1 MEGRILSVMRK
12 LQIFLATLTFSL
24 TVGAAD
30 WPQFR
35 FGANRG
41 AASPEVLPAQL
52 YLQWTR
58 EFATPS
64 PAFPGEV
71 RLRYDATYE
80 SVVMGNTIFVPS
92 MVTDSVSALDTAS
105 GEVRWRFFTGGP
117 VRFAPVVH
125 EGAVYFGSDDG
136 HVYCV
141 NAADGK
147 LRWKVYGHPEG
158 RADRNLLG
166 NRRLIPMWPVRGGV
180 VLHEGV
186 VYFAAGLW
194 PEEGIFIHAVNA
206 KNGRVIWTNS
216 DSDKIAK
223 ANLDHGV
230 EQVMGLS
237 PQGYLAV
244 VDGRLVAPCGTQLP
258 ALFDL
263 KTGKLGTYT
272 MGWGGR
278 TGLPKGT
285 WFVAGSGRF
294 LAHSGDLY
302 DMRRPNDE
310 KFADSRGRN
319 DFKSKLYP
327 AGLTRIRIEPTN
339 QKYLGDFRRPVL
351 TADTMIYTDNGIV
364 AEDITNLK
372 LEPRT
377 KLPERKNDKYPDK
390 WRASF
395 PQRWKFPTDMRV
407 RIQAGN
413 RLYATG
419 PGKVAAIDLP
429 QANGKPKI
437 SWQAK
442 VEGDPVSVVAANGR
456 LFVST
461 REGRL
466 YTFGAKEIVNPVV
479 HAKPSAPAKA
489 AAQQAVAI
497 AKAAKATGG
506 YCLVL
511 GLKDGALAEALADK
525 FTVIAID
532 SNGAR
537 VDTLRRHLHERG
549 IYGIK
554 ISVHVG
560 DPLTYSLPPFIANLV
575 VTETPRRFTAQAGAG
590 AFQNIFHTLRPYG
603 GTACLPV
610 PKAAREPWKQSA
622 AKIKTAEA
630 SEAGKWLLLA
640 RAGALPEAADWS
652 HAGGGA
658 GNTGS
663 SSDRYLRGPL
673 GLLWYDGSIR
683 WQRQPGKTEVRVAG
697 GRIFVRADRMLAI
710 DVFTG
715 RRLWDRPLPQAAGA
729 SQVGEFVAVEDAV
742 YVAAGRSCLVLDAA
756 TGKQR
761 ASFPMPEKIAGSLV
775 RLRLWKNSLVSNL
788 GKTVICLDRQT
799 GKLQWSFPTTR
810 AQLSLAVGGN
820 HVYAAELLN
829 TRRGETI
836 AKSDVKTYALD
847 VTNGKQIWQ
856 GVGGAELRYSETH
869 DLLLT
874 STAIY
879 RGKDGA
885 IHRQAN
891 VADPTKDKW
900 NFKSGGFIAG
910 DNLLVGGSDNFVMYD
925 LTSGA
930 KLADRLKWF
939 RRGCTPLRTSPY
951 MVTTRY
957 KGNAAY
963 IDLDTQKFQPL
974 WNLRGACSNN
984 IFPANG
990 VLNVP
995 NLSGGCT
1002 CNYTPSS
1009 MALVPRGVLKP
1020 VKKK

>member
-1 MEGRILSVMRK
+1 MHKLPLFLSSLAVSIS
-12 LQIFLATLTFSL
+12 LQA
-24 TVGAAD
+24 VD

-52 YLQWTR
+52 HLQWSR
-58 EFATPS
+58 QFPTPS

-71 RLRYDATYE
+71 RLRYDAAYE
-80 SVVMGNTIFVPS
+80 PVVMGQTIFVPS
-92 MVTDSVSALDTAS
+92 MVTDSVSALDTAT

-117 VRFAPVVH
+117 VRFAPVAH
-125 EGAVYFGSDDG
+125 DGAVYFGSDDG

-141 NAADGK
+141 DAASGE
-147 LRWKVYGHPEG
+147 LRWKFYGHPEG
-158 RADRNLLG
+158 RSDRNLLG

-180 VLHEGV
+180 VLHKGV

-206 KNGRVIWTNS
+206 KTGRKIWTNS
-216 DSDKIAK
+216 DSDQIAK

-230 EQVMGLS
+230 QQVMGLS

-263 KTGKLGTYT
+263 KTGKLGKYT

-285 WFVAGSGRF
+285 WFVAGTGRL

-310 KFADSRGRN
+310 KFANSRGRN
-319 DFKSKLYP
+319 DYKSELYP
-327 AGLTRIRIEPTN
+327 AGLTRIQIEPTN

-351 TADTMIYTDNGIV
+351 SADTMIYTDNGII
-364 AEDITNLK
+364 AENITNMK

-377 KLPERKNDKYPDK
+377 KELRRLRDKYPDK
-390 WRASF
+390 WRVKF
-395 PQRWKFPTDMRV
+395 QRRWKFPTKLRV
-407 RIQAGN
+407 RIMAGN
-413 RLYATG
+413 RVYATG
-419 PGKVAAIDLP
+419 PGMVAAIDLP
-429 QANGKPKI
+429 QANGEPKI

-466 YTFGAKEIVNPVV
+466 YAFGAKKIAAPVV
-479 HAKPSAPAKA
+479 HANPPAPDKA
-489 AAQQAVAI
+489 AAQQADAI
-497 AKAAKATGG
+497 AKAAKATAG

-511 GLKDGALAEALADK
+511 GLKDGTLAEALTDK

-532 SNGAR
+532 SNVAR
-537 VDTLRRHLHERG
+537 VDTLRRQLHERG
-549 IYGIK
+549 IYGTK
-554 ISVHVG
+554 ITIHVG

-590 AFQNIFHTLRPYG
+590 SFQNIFHTLRPYG

-610 PKAAREPWKQSA
+610 PKAAREPWKQL
-622 AKIKTAEA
+622 A
-630 SEAGKWLLLA
+630 SDTKGAQANENGKWLLLA

-742 YVAAGRSCLVLDAA
+742 YVAAGRNCLVLDAA

-761 ASFPMPEKIAGSLV
+761 ASFPMPEKIGGTLV
-775 RLRLWKNSLVSNL
+775 RLRLWKNLLVSHL
-788 GKTVICLDRQT
+788 GKTVICMDRQT
-799 GKLQWSFPTTR
+799 GKLQWTFDASR
-810 AQLSLAVGGN
+810 SQLSLAVGGN
-820 HVYAAELLN
+820 RVYVSELIN

-836 AKSDVKTYALD
+836 EKSGVKTHALD
-847 VTNGKQIWQ
+847 IATGRSLWQ
-856 GVGGAELRYSETH
+856 VPGGAEVRYSETH
-869 DLLLT
+869 DLLL
-874 STAIY
+874 SSNGIY
-879 RGKDGA
+879 KGKDGA
-885 IHRQAN
+885 VHRRAK
-891 VADPTKDKW
+891 VADPTQDKW
-900 NFKSGGFIAG
+900 NFKSGSHIAG
-910 DNLLVGGSDNFVMYD
+910 DNLLVGGSDNYVLYD

-930 KLADRLKWF
+930 QLADRLKWF

-951 MVTTRY
+951 VATTRY

-974 WNLRGACSNN
+974 WNLRAACSNN

-1020 VKKK
+1020 EKKK